1 MGKIPESYLPP
12 RDTWPERAYDLPEY
26 RDIPEKFNAC
36 VELIDRNIDAGRGD
50 RTAIKF
56 MDQEVTYSQFL
67 SNICRVANGL
77 KKLGVERDDRV
88 FLRMPNIPP
97 LLYCNFAA
105 LRIGAVALPTSILFA
120 ASEVSHVANLSES
133 KVIIV
138 SANFLGEVEKAKG
151 DLTTVEHVVVVG
163 GDDEEIKSKGFVP
176 FGDLMKNH
184 DECEAVEKER
194 MEVSLLLFTSG
205 TTGLPKGTVHF
216 NEELLIVPNGF
227 GKKCWEVSEN
237 DVIGGPAP
245 LAMAAGYSTIGT
257 IPFRFGGAVSL
268 IPRFT
273 PEDLFKNIQN
283 HGITILSALPTA
295 YRKMLVAIN
304 PDDYDYS
311 SLRIC
316 TGGGE
321 ALTGKTYED
330 WKEKF
335 GLEIYEGLGTT
346 EMMFVFVSS
355 AVTKIVKP
363 GWIGTAV
370 PGYTVKV
377 VKEDFSDCAPGEIG
391 QMIARGPTGTIYWKD
406 PERQAN
412 VVKDGWCL
420 AGDVVTMDEDGY
432 IQFLSREDDL
442 IKSSGYRIGPE
453 EIEEALVT
461 HPKVVDAG
469 VIGVPDPVMGQK
481 TKAFVALGEGVE
493 GTEELKKELI
503 EHCRGKIAVYKLPR
517 EIQFIDAMPRTVVG
531 KLLRRKLRDQ
541 EPTG

>member
-12 RDTWPERAYDLPEY
+12 KDTWPVRVYGLPEY
-26 RDIPEKFNAC
+26 EDIPQSFNAC
-36 VELIDRNIDAGRGD
+36 VELIDKNIDAGRGD
-50 RTAIKF
+50 KAAIKF
-56 MDQEVTYSQFL
+56 MDQEISYSQFL
-67 SNICRVANGL
+67 ANICRVANGL
-77 KKLGVERDDRV
+77 KKLGVEKDDRV
-88 FLRMPNIPP
+88 FMRMPNIPP

-120 ASEVSHVANLSES
+120 GSEIVHVANLSES

-151 DLTTVEHVVVVG
+151 ELTSVEQIVVVG
-163 GDDEEIKSKGFVP
+163 GDEDEVRSKGYVP
-176 FGDLMKNH
+176 FGDLMKNP
-184 DECEAVEKER
+184 DTCDPVEKDR

-227 GKKCWEVSEN
+227 GKKCWGVGED

-257 IPFRFGGAVSL
+257 IPFRWGAAVSL

-273 PEDLFKNIQN
+273 PDDMFKNIQN

-335 GLEIYEGLGTT
+335 GLEIFEGLGTT

-355 AVTKIVKP
+355 AVTKKVKP

-391 QMIARGPTGTIYWKD
+391 QMIVRGPTGTIYWKD
-406 PERQAN
+406 PERQRK
-412 VVKDGWCL
+412 VVNEGWCM
-420 AGDVVTMDEDGY
+420 AGDVVTMDEEGY

-461 HPKVVDAG
+461 HPKVADAG
-469 VIGVPDPVMGQK
+469 VIGIPDPVMGQK
-481 TKAFVALGEGVE
+481 TKAFVALNEGVE

-503 EHCRGKIAVYKLPR
+503 EHCRGKIAIYKLPR
-517 EIQFIDAMPRTVVG
+517 EVQFIDAMPRTVVG
-531 KLLRRKLRDQ
+531 KLLRRKLREQ
-541 EPTG
+541 ESS

>member
-1 MGKIPESYLPP
+1 
-12 RDTWPERAYDLPEY
+12 
-26 RDIPEKFNAC
+26 
-36 VELIDRNIDAGRGD
+36 
-50 RTAIKF
+50 
-56 MDQEVTYSQFL
+56 
-67 SNICRVANGL
+67 
-77 KKLGVERDDRV
+77 
-88 FLRMPNIPP
+88 
-97 LLYCNFAA
+97 
-105 LRIGAVALPTSILFA
+105 
-120 ASEVSHVANLSES
+120 
-133 KVIIV
+133 VIIV
-138 SANFLGEVEKAKG
+138 SANFLDGVEEAKENMK
-151 DLTTVEHVVVVG
+151 TVEHIVVVG
-163 GDDEEIKSKGFVP
+163 GNEDEIKSKGYIP
-176 FGDLMKNH
+176 FPELMKNP
-184 DECEAVEKER
+184 DTCDPVPKDR
-194 MEVSLLLFTSG
+194 MDVALLLFTSG

-227 GKKCWEVSEN
+227 GKYCWEVNEN

-257 IPFRFGGAVSL
+257 IPFRWGASVSL

-273 PEDLFKNIQN
+273 PEDMFKNIQN

-295 YRKMLVAIN
+295 YRKMLADIN
-304 PDDYDYS
+304 PSDWDYS

-321 ALTGKTYED
+321 ALTAKTYND

-355 AVTKIVKP
+355 AVTKKVKP

-377 VKEDFSDCAPGEIG
+377 VDDVFKECKPGDICK
-391 QMIARGPTGTIYWKD
+391 MIVRGPTGTVYWRD
-406 PERQAN
+406 PERQKGS
-412 VVKDGWCL
+412 VVDGWCL
-420 AGDVVTMDEDGY
+420 VGDVVTMDEEGY

-461 HPKVVDAG
+461 HPAVADAG

-481 TKAFVALGEGVE
+481 TKAIVALKEGYTPSE
-493 GTEELKKELI
+493 DLKKELI

-517 EIQFIDAMPRTVVG
+517 EIQFIEALPRTVVG
-531 KLLRRKLRDQ
+531 KLLRRKLRELEVSEQ
-541 EPTG
+541 